1 MGSPANSSSLITSNH
16 EIRLL
21 PLSACSQLLLLR
33 LRLSPRLMPM
43 LSMATMAMDTIW
55 DMPTMDTMDTHMPTM
70 GTTMA
75 RDLLMLS
82 QRPRLMLM
90 LSMDTMDML
99 PTHTP
104 MVMPTTDT
112 TDTHLPTMDTT
123 TARDLLMLKLSQRP
137 RLMLMLSMD
146 TMDMPTHTPM
156 DITDMPTMDTTD
168 TPGHT
173 VMLTG
178 VKM

>member
-1 MGSPANSSSLITSNH
+1 MV
-16 EIRLL
+16 
-21 PLSACSQLLLLR
+21 
-33 LRLSPRLMPM
+33 
-43 LSMATMAMDTIW
+43 
-55 DMPTMDTMDTHMPTM
+55 MPTMDTMDTHMPTID
-70 GTTMA
+70 TTA

-90 LSMDTMDML
+90 PLSSMELMDML

-104 MVMPTTDT
+104 MVMPTT
-112 TDTHLPTMDTT
+112 DTT

-146 TMDMPTHTPM
+146 TMDMPT
-156 DITDMPTMDTTD
+156 MDTTD

>member
-1 MGSPANSSSLITSNH
+1 MGSPANSSSLITSKWNP
-16 EIRLL
+16 LL
-21 PLSACSQLLLLR
+21 LLLSACSQLLLLNQK
-33 LRLSPRLMPM
+33 LRLMPM
-43 LSMATMAMDTIW
+43 LCMDTM
-55 DMPTMDTMDTHMPTM
+55 DMLPTHTHMVMPTMDTMDTHMPTM
-70 GTTMA
+70 DTTMA

-90 LSMDTMDML
+90 PLSSMELMDML

-104 MVMPTTDT
+104 MVMPTMDT
-112 TDTHLPTMDTT
+112 TDTHMPTMDTT
-123 TARDLLMLKLSQRP
+123 TARDL
-137 RLMLMLSMD
+137 LMLMLSMD

>member
-1 MGSPANSSSLITSNH
+1 MG
-16 EIRLL
+16 
-21 PLSACSQLLLLR
+21 
-33 LRLSPRLMPM
+33 
-43 LSMATMAMDTIW
+43 DT
-55 DMPTMDTMDTHMPTM
+55 
-70 GTTMA
+70 TTA

-90 LSMDTMDML
+90 PLSSMELMDML

-112 TDTHLPTMDTT
+112 TDTHMPTMDTT
-123 TARDLLMLKLSQRP
+123 TARDLLMLKLIQRP

-146 TMDMPTHTPM
+146 TMDMPTHMPM

>member
-1 MGSPANSSSLITSNH
+1 
-16 EIRLL
+16 
-21 PLSACSQLLLLR
+21 
-33 LRLSPRLMPM
+33 
-43 LSMATMAMDTIW
+43 
-55 DMPTMDTMDTHMPTM
+55 MDTMDTHMPTM
-70 GTTMA
+70 DTTTA

-90 LSMDTMDML
+90 PLSSMALMDML

-112 TDTHLPTMDTT
+112 TDTHMPTMDTT

-146 TMDMPTHTPM
+146 TMDMPTHMPM
-156 DITDMPTMDTTD
+156 DITDAHH
-168 TPGHT
+168 GYY
-173 VMLTG
+173 G
-178 VKM
+178 

>member
-1 MGSPANSSSLITSNH
+1 MGD
-16 EIRLL
+16 
-21 PLSACSQLLLLR
+21 
-33 LRLSPRLMPM
+33 
-43 LSMATMAMDTIW
+43 ATT
-55 DMPTMDTMDTHMPTM
+55 
-70 GTTMA
+70 A

-90 LSMDTMDML
+90 PLSSMELMDML

-104 MVMPTTDT
+104 MVMPTTDI
-112 TDTHLPTMDTT
+112 TDTHMPTMDTT

-146 TMDMPTHTPM
+146 TMDMPIHTPM